1 MSVAVLV
8 GNPKPRSRTREA
20 ALRVA
25 SELYG
30 AIPDYDIDLADL
42 GASLL
47 DASND
52 WVDAAIEQVTQSRLL
67 VVASPTYKGTYTGLL
82 KLFFD
87 RIPAGALK
95 DVTAVPLM
103 LGGDYRHALA
113 VETFLKPLL
122 NELGA
127 STPTSG
133 LFLLDQTWDSPT
145 VLEPWLR
152 LARHQLGGVLA

>member
-20 ALRVA
+20 AIRVA

-30 AIPDYDIDLADL
+30 AIPDFDIDLADL
-42 GASLL
+42 GSALL
-47 DASND
+47 EPTND
-52 WVDAAIEQVTQSRLL
+52 WVEAAIEQVSQSRLL

-87 RIPAGALK
+87 RIPAGGLS
-95 DVTAVPLM
+95 DVTAVPVM
-103 LGGDYRHALA
+103 LGADLRHALA
-113 VETFLKPLL
+113 VETYLKPVL

-133 LFLLDQTWDSPT
+133 LFLLDQTWDSAD
-145 VLEPWLR
+145 VLDVWLKS
-152 LARHQLGGVLA
+152 ARRQLGGVLA

>member
-30 AIPDYDIDLADL
+30 AIPDYEIDLADL
-42 GASLL
+42 GPSLL
-47 DASND
+47 DPSND

-82 KLFFD
+82 KLFLD
-87 RIPAGALK
+87 RIPTGALSS
-95 DVTAVPLM
+95 VTAIPLM
-103 LGGDYRHALA
+103 LGADGRHALA
-113 VETFLKPLL
+113 VEAFLKPVL

-127 STPTSG
+127 STPTRG
-133 LFLLDQTWDSPT
+133 LFLLDRAWDSPD
-145 VLEPWLR
+145 VLEPWLK
-152 LARHQLGGVLA
+152 LARQQLGGVLA

>member
-30 AIPDYDIDLADL
+30 GAPDFDIDLADL
-42 GASLL
+42 GSSLL
-47 DASND
+47 DPSSD
-52 WVDAAIEQVTQSRLL
+52 WVEAAVEQVSQSRLL
-67 VVASPTYKGTYTGLL
+67 VVASPTFKGTYTGLL
-82 KLFFD
+82 KLFLD
-87 RIPAGALK
+87 RIGPDALS

-103 LGGDYRHALA
+103 LGADPRHALA
-113 VETFLKPLL
+113 VEAFLKPVL

-127 STPTSG
+127 STPTRG
-133 LFLLDQTWDSPT
+133 LFLLDQSWDAPAA
-145 VLEPWLR
+145 LDPWLK
-152 LARHQLGGVLA
+152 LARHQLGAVLA

>member
-30 AIPDYDIDLADL
+30 GVPDFDIDLADL
-42 GASLL
+42 GPALL
-47 DASND
+47 DPSSD
-52 WVDAAIEQVTQSRLL
+52 WVDAAIEQVSQSRLL

-87 RIPAGALK
+87 RIQAGALEQ
-95 DVTAVPLM
+95 VAAVPLM
-103 LGGDYRHALA
+103 LGADSRHALA
-113 VETFLKPLL
+113 VETFLKPVLS
-122 NELGA
+122 ELGA
-127 STPTSG
+127 STPTKG
-133 LFLLDQTWDSPT
+133 LFLLDESWGDPDA
-145 VLEPWLR
+145 LAPWLSV
-152 LARHQLGGVLA
+152 ARRQLGGVLA

>member
-8 GNPKPRSRTREA
+8 GNPKPRSRTRAA

-25 SELYG
+25 TELYG

-42 GASLL
+42 GPALL
-47 DASND
+47 DPSND
-52 WVDAAIEQVTQSRLL
+52 WVESAVEQVSQSRLL
-67 VVASPTYKGTYTGLL
+67 VVASPTFKGTYTGLL

-87 RIPAGALK
+87 RIAADALTE
-95 DVTAVPLM
+95 VTAVPVM
-103 LGGDYRHALA
+103 LGADYRHALA
-113 VETFLKPLL
+113 VENYLKPVL

-133 LFLLDQTWDSPT
+133 LFLHERDWDTSE
-145 VLEPWLR
+145 VLSAWLKT
-152 LARHQLGGVLA
+152 ARRQLGGVLA